1 MTAVV
6 RVGRSGGFAG
16 RTIAGQV
23 DIDADERGDEVSELL
38 HRIDFAAVGKATP
51 QPDRFIYVFEVG
63 DREVT
68 VHEQLMTDD
77 LRRLADLVLGDSM
90 R

>member
-1 MTAVV
+1 MV
-6 RVGRSGGFAG
+6 RVRRSGGFAG

-23 DIDADERGDEVSELL
+23 DLDADERGGEVRALV
-38 HRIDFAAVGKATP
+38 RRVDFAAVSKATP
-51 QPDRFIYVFEVG
+51 QPDRFIYVFEIA

-68 VHEQLMTDD
+68 VHEQQMTDD
-77 LRRLADLVLGDSM
+77 LRRLAGLVLGDGE